1 MIEFKNITKAYGD
14 NQVLNNVSFKINQGE
29 FFLIS
34 GASGK
39 GKSTI
44 LNIIGMLDKPSD
56 GSFIINDNHN
66 PSIEKADGRN
76 LLKQQISYLFQNYG
90 LVENESISHN
100 LDIALKFKKLSK
112 KQKKIEKEN
121 ALKIVNLNKSLN
133 DKVYSLSGGEQQRV
147 AIAKVLLKD
156 SDIILC
162 DEPTGSLDIE
172 NRDQVIDLLVELNK
186 LGKTIVIVS
195 HDPVMSTYATNSYQL

>member
-1 MIEFKNITKAYGD
+1 MIEFVDVSKTYGD
-14 NQVLNNVSFKINQGE
+14 NQVLDKVNFVIDEGD

-44 LNIIGMLDKPSD
+44 LNIIGMLDKPSS
-56 GSFIINDNHN
+56 GNFTIKGLNN
-66 PSIEKADGRN
+66 PLIEKAEGRK
-76 LLKQQISYLFQNYG
+76 LLKQHISYLFQNYG
-90 LVENESISHN
+90 LVENETIDYN
-100 LDIALKFKKLSK
+100 LDMALRFKKLSS
-112 KQKKIEKEN
+112 KQRVAEKEK
-121 ALKIVNLNKSLN
+121 ALKRVNLEKNLSA
-133 DKVYSLSGGEQQRV
+133 KVYSLSGGEQQRV

-172 NRDQVIDLLVELNK
+172 NRDGIIALLQKLNER
-186 LGKTIVIVS
+186 GKTIVIVS
-195 HDPVMSTYATNSYQL
+195 HDPIMMQYATKVYEL